1 MVHRSM
7 KTSLVPLFCIVAL
20 GCATAACGGK
30 NKDKGTKLMK
40 QEKDDKKVAAKV
52 DPSLCEIKGK
62 KIVTSDLDR
71 DNKPDVW
78 RLYATVEEG
87 ETTVEFL
94 SCRQTDYDHDGEKDH
109 VIAFTQKGAKT
120 FEKFDFD
127 FDGRFDAFYQYDPK
141 TGQKFEVQ
149 RETGFDGRYDV
160 QEVYDDKETLKTVKH
175 DRNSDG
181 NPDMWEQW
189 VGEELVAI
197 LYDDDYDSKVD
208 RREEKKLAPKKPS
221 AENATASSD
230 SSDPEA
236 DPDGGD
242 KPEGDK
248 PEGDKP
254 EGDGADGGDKA
265 SDSDADSGD
274 KSE

>member
-1 MVHRSM
+1 MVHRS
-7 KTSLVPLFCIVAL
+7 KRECVLPFFCFVAL
-20 GCATAACGGK
+20 VGVVAACGGK
-30 NKDKGTKLMK
+30 SKDKGTKLMN
-40 QEKDDKKVAAKV
+40 QDEEDERIVAKV
-52 DPSLCEIKGK
+52 DPSLCDTKGK

-94 SCRQTDYDHDGEKDH
+94 SCRQTDYDHDGDKDH
-109 VIAFTQKGAKT
+109 VIAFTQKGAKS

-141 TGQKFEVQ
+141 TGRKFEVQ

-160 QEVYDDKETLKTVKH
+160 QEVYDDKEVLKTVKH
-175 DRNSDG
+175 DRNGDG

-189 VGEELVAI
+189 VGDNLVAI

-208 RREEKKLAPKKPS
+208 RRQEMKAKPKKPS
-221 AENATASSD
+221 AGNDTASSE

-236 DPDGGD
+236 EPA
-242 KPEGDK
+242 
-248 PEGDKP
+248 
-254 EGDGADGGDKA
+254 GDGADKGSESKDKQAGDK
-265 SDSDADSGD
+265 G
-274 KSE
+274 K